1 MIRVGIMGATGYVG
15 SELVRILL
23 QHPKVELKLLASQNY
38 IRRKY
43 DSIYENFKK
52 ICEIK
57 CVGNNLKSMAEEVDV
72 IFLALPH
79 GITSMI
85 VTKSILK
92 KVKIIDLSADFRLK
106 NKEIYEKWYKTEHH
120 NANLLNEAIYGLCEL
135 ERENI
140 KRSNLIANPGS
151 YPTCVILS
159 LFPLLGEDIIKENSI
174 IVDAKS
180 GITGAGRT
188 LNLGSLFGECN
199 ESIRAYNITSHR
211 HRPEIEQQLSGL
223 NGNNITIT
231 FTPHLIPMNRGI
243 LTTCYGKL
251 KNNFNYVEIKEI
263 YENYYFYEYF
273 IRLTKKGVFPETK
286 FVKGS
291 NYCDIGFTIEKRTGR
306 IIIVGAI
313 DNLIKG
319 AAGQAVQNMN
329 IMFNLDENMGLKS
342 IPIFP
347 T

>member
-15 SELVRILL
+15 AELVRILL
-23 QHPKVELKLLASQNY
+23 QHPKVELKILASQNH
-38 IRRKY
+38 IRCKY
-43 DSIYENFKK
+43 DSIFENFKK

-57 CVGNNLKSMAEEVDV
+57 CVGNNLESMAKEADV

-79 GITSMI
+79 GIS
-85 VTKSILK
+85 SILITESILE
-92 KVKIIDLSADFRLK
+92 KVKIIDLSSDFRLK
-106 NKEIYEKWYKTEHH
+106 SKEVYKKWYKTEHH
-120 NANLLNEAIYGLCEL
+120 NRDLLNKAVYGLCEL
-135 ERENI
+135 KRESI
-140 KRSNLIANPGS
+140 KKSTLIANPGCYS
-151 YPTCVILS
+151 TCTILC
-159 LFPLLGEDIIKENSI
+159 LLPLLAEGIIKENSI
-174 IVDAKS
+174 IIDAKS

-188 LNLGSLFGECN
+188 LNLEFLFGECN
-199 ESIRAYNITSHR
+199 ESIKAYKITSHR
-211 HRPEIEQQLSGL
+211 HIPEIEQQLSELSGTD
-223 NGNNITIT
+223 IIIT
-231 FTPHLIPMNRGI
+231 FSPHLIPVNRGI

-251 KNNFNYVEIKEI
+251 KNNFDYEEIKEI

-306 IIIVGAI
+306 IIIVGVI

-329 IMFNLDENMGLKS
+329 IMFDLDENMGLKT